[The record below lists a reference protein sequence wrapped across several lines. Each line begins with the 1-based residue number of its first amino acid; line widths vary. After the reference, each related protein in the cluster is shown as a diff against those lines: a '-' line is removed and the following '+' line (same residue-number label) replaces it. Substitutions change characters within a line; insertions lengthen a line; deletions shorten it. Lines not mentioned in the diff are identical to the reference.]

1 MNYLAW
7 TDKSLKSETEVNQG
21 ADEQKLLWQILL
33 KGKWFFDSFFLKV
46 NESKEGVN
54 VSLSGWIPI
63 GRIPKNKR
71 SREIVMKVD
80 PWAFIDALHTPSAV
94 QKSKQW

>member
-1 MNYLAW
+1 MRQ
-7 TDKSLKSETEVNQG
+7 KSIRELTNKS
-21 ADEQKLLWQILL
+21 
-33 KGKWFFDSFFLKV
+33 FFDRFFLKI

-80 PWAFIDALHTPSAV
+80 PWAFIDPMHSVQCTPHE
-94 QKSKQW
+94 QFKSPNNDNDNDWLD

>member
-1 MNYLAW
+1 MRQ
-7 TDKSLKSETEVNQG
+7 KSIRELTNKSFLDSFFFLG
-21 ADEQKLLWQILL
+21 KL
-33 KGKWFFDSFFLKV
+33 FFDRFFLKV

-80 PWAFIDALHTPSAV
+80 PWAFIDDALRTPSAV
-94 QKSKQW
+94 QKSKQ

>member
-1 MNYLAW
+1 MRQ
-7 TDKSLKSETEVNQG
+7 KSIRELTNKS
-21 ADEQKLLWQILL
+21 
-33 KGKWFFDSFFLKV
+33 FFDRFFLKV
-46 NESKEGVN
+46 NDSLTTSSKVNESREGVN

-80 PWAFIDALHTPSAV
+80 PWAFIADALHTPSAV
-94 QKSKQW
+94 QKSKQ